1 MFRKPAVYIA
11 LVLAVTGLI
20 GLSTSTRF
28 SDGVVRYLK
37 AMTIFED
44 VLLKGSSFDIVYVLG
59 GSQQSLQK
67 KYARLGSLYR
77 KIEYKKILI
86 LDRPGITEYNKDI
99 GRNLTNNEW
108 SFMQLERWGIRKQ
121 SVGLVSIH
129 KGYFGTLSE
138 ARTVTALMK
147 ENGYRTALLVTA
159 PYHTARVKRSFSRML
174 KDIHGRCYVTSSEE
188 EVAVGD
194 LVMENLKLMVYTF
207 ALLPMQG

>member
-1 MFRKPAVYIA
+1 Y
-11 LVLAVTGLI
+11 
-20 GLSTSTRF
+20 
-28 SDGVVRYLK
+28 
-37 AMTIFED
+37 E
-44 VLLKGSSFDIVYVLG
+44 
-59 GSQQSLQK
+59 
-67 KYARLGSLYR
+67 RLGSLYR

-86 LDRPGITEYNKDI
+86 PGRPGITEYSKDM

-108 SFMQLERWGIRKQ
+108 SFMQLERWGIKRQ
-121 SVGLVSIH
+121 DVEVVSIDE
-129 KGYFGTLSE
+129 GYFGTLSE
-138 ARTVTALMK
+138 ARGVTGLMK

-207 ALLPMQG
+207 VLLPMQG